1 VGRAGV
7 IYGHEAEIAV
17 FGVRLPDEPLEPS
30 PATGSTSSGTDGR
43 GVAGRLEGRSAMR
56 DALDRWSWPLRR
68 WVCDRLVGD
77 NAYTKNTA
85 PLWGIGD
92 VVRNEQTGETYRV
105 QTSSTGNPI
114 RFKPF
119 DQEYS

>member
-1 VGRAGV
+1 MA
-7 IYGHEAEIAV
+7 
-17 FGVRLPDEPLEPS
+17 S
-30 PATGSTSSGTDGR
+30 WN
-43 GVAGRLEGRSAMR
+43 
-56 DALDRWSWPLRR
+56 DRSWPLRR
-68 WVCDRLVGD
+68 WLCDRLVGD

-105 QTSSTGNPI
+105 QTSSTGTPI

>member
-1 VGRAGV
+1 
-7 IYGHEAEIAV
+7 
-17 FGVRLPDEPLEPS
+17 
-30 PATGSTSSGTDGR
+30 
-43 GVAGRLEGRSAMR
+43 MR
-56 DALDRWSWPLRR
+56 DALDRWSWPARR